1 MSQPDFAE
9 GNAARDAADFCYRH
23 PDRQSYILCQR
34 CGRTICPECQT
45 QAAVGF
51 HCPECMRE
59 SRASAPRMTPTITR
73 TARRVGRSD
82 GPVVT
87 YALIG
92 ITVLAFVSQLIV
104 PLVTLYLSYYPART
118 TIAPWTMI
126 TSIFIHSPTSFL
138 HILFNMFSLF
148 IFGRIIEQGIGRVR
162 FLVLY
167 LVAGF
172 GGSVA
177 VLLLSPDTGAYGA
190 SGAIFGLLGAFFV
203 LQRRMGG
210 NNTQLIVLIAI
221 NLGIGFIVPGISWQ
235 SHVGGLVVGA
245 AVALIYTRT
254 RAVAQRRQQVLL
266 VVGVVIA
273 LVALTAVGMVISF
286 A

>member
-1 MSQPDFAE
+1 MSEPFSSP
-9 GNAARDAADFCYRH
+9 RDAGRDSANFCYRH

-59 SRASAPRMTPTITR
+59 SRASSPRMTPTITQA
-73 TARRVGRSD
+73 ARRVGRSD

-87 YALIG
+87 YTLIAV
-92 ITVLAFVSQLIV
+92 TFLVFVLQLVV
-104 PLVTLYLSYYPART
+104 PVVTYYLSYIPGRT
-118 TIAPWTMI
+118 SVAPWTMI
-126 TSIFIHSPTSFL
+126 TSLFVHSPTSFL
-138 HILFNMFSLF
+138 HILFNMLSLF

-162 FLVLY
+162 FLTLY
-167 LVAGF
+167 FLAGF

-177 VLLLSPDTGAYGA
+177 VLLLSPGTGAYGA
-190 SGAIFGLLGAFFV
+190 SGAIFGLLGAFFI
-203 LQRRMGG
+203 LQRGMGG

-235 SHVGGLVVGA
+235 SHVGGLIVGA
-245 AVALIYTRT
+245 VVAFIYTRT
-254 RAVAQRRQQVLL
+254 RQRTQQRQQILL
-266 VVGVVIA
+266 VASLFAFLVVA
-273 LVALTAVGMVISF
+273 SAVTVTVVFG
-286 A
+286 